1 MHESSSDFQKKAIMP
16 ICPPMFPICFPV
28 SYMLPGADFWEAIDC
43 KIWFKYLILLATP
56 ARGADLLSCGGF

>member
-1 MHESSSDFQKKAIMP
+1 MP
-16 ICPPMFPICFPV
+16 ICSPMFPICFPV